1 VSSFPS
7 LHDRAVHVCW
17 VDATPVT
24 SEMAA
29 AGLAVLSAVEQ
40 ERFHRYRRPLDA
52 HQFLL
57 GRLLIRRWLAAET
70 GTPAAAWL
78 FREGDRG
85 RPAIEGAGAPWSFN
99 LTHSGGLVACA
110 IARID
115 QPAGSDAGIGVD
127 LEDMERRPLTRDM
140 ARRFCAPEE
149 AADIERQPDAL
160 QARRFLTY
168 WTLKEA
174 YLKARGLGI
183 AVHLADVA
191 FSLDDP
197 HPVVSFRES
206 LAGTSRDWAFQL
218 FQPTPRYLLS
228 VAAPQPAG
236 TLRPAMHLHAMDLPN
251 LVTP

>member
-1 VSSFPS
+1 VFPS
-7 LHDRAVHVCW
+7 LRDRTVHICW

-24 SEMAA
+24 GDMAA
-29 AGLAVLSAVEQ
+29 AAQSFLSPAER
-40 ERFHRYRRPLDA
+40 ERFHRYRRSLDA
-52 HQFLL
+52 HQFLV
-57 GRLLIRRWLAAET
+57 GRLLIRRWLASET
-70 GTPAAAWL
+70 GTPAASWR
-78 FREGDRG
+78 FNEGERG
-85 RPAIEGAGAPWSFN
+85 RPGIESAGTPWSFN
-99 LTHSGGLVACA
+99 LAHSGGLVACA
-110 IARID
+110 IARTD
-115 QPAGSDAGIGVD
+115 QPAGADCGIGVD

-149 AADIERQPDAL
+149 AADIERQPEAL

-191 FSLDDP
+191 FTLDPP
-197 HPVVSFRES
+197 HPTVSFRES

-236 TLRPAMHLHAMDLPN
+236 TPRPAMHLDAMDLPA